1 LPIPQVGGG
10 IERTT
15 QISNVVKQSLN
26 AWTFGGGGENTMQR
40 FIEIKCLQ
48 EYLQYLQQKKE
59 YDANK
64 VNVAKSLKKK
74 KTYYV
79 LHELKKIDQ
88 QLKVNE
94 GRSKWG

>member
-1 LPIPQVGGG
+1 M
-10 IERTT
+10 
-15 QISNVVKQSLN
+15 
-26 AWTFGGGGENTMQR
+26 MQ
-40 FIEIKCLQ
+40 
-48 EYLQYLQQKKE
+48 
-59 YDANK
+59 NK

-94 GRSKWG
+94 ERSKWGWSPLYHLLKWYPLDFGPQCP

>member
-1 LPIPQVGGG
+1 
-10 IERTT
+10 
-15 QISNVVKQSLN
+15 
-26 AWTFGGGGENTMQR
+26 M
-40 FIEIKCLQ
+40 KCLQ

-64 VNVAKSLKKK
+64 VNALESLKKK
-74 KTYYV
+74 KTNYA

-94 GRSKWG
+94 KRSKWGWLPLYHLLKRFPLDFGPQCLWEHTKVEL